1 MQICI
6 TSQGDNL
13 ESKIDP
19 RFGRAAYFI
28 IIDTDNMESE
38 SIQNPYI
45 QAGGGAGIQAAQFVA
60 NKGVKVVIT
69 GNIGPNSFQVLK
81 EAGLSVISGVSGS
94 VKSAIEKYK
103 NGELKSVENP
113 TVKQKF
119 GISPGNQK
127 EE

>member
-6 TSQGDNL
+6 TSQSDNL
-13 ESKIDP
+13 ESEIDP

-28 IIDTDNMESE
+28 IINTDTMESE

-60 NKGVKVVIT
+60 NKEVKAVIT

-94 VKSAIEKYK
+94 VKNAIEKYK

-119 GISPGNQK
+119 GIS
-127 EE
+127 

>member
-13 ESKIDP
+13 ESEIDP

-28 IIDTDNMESE
+28 IINTDNMESE

-60 NKGVKVVIT
+60 NKEVKAVIT

-119 GISPGNQK
+119 GISSGS
-127 EE
+127 